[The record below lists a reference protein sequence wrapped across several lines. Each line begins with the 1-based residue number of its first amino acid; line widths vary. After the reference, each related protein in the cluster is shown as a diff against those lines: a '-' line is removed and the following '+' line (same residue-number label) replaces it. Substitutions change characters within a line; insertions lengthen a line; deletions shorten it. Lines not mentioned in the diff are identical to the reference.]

1 MDPVAILVLTLSR
14 FLGIYLALLF
24 VRVLLT
30 WFPSI
35 DWSSQPFALL
45 SQLTDPYL
53 NIFRG
58 LIPPLGGFDLSPMVA
73 LLLLQFAQ
81 QALGQVVMRT
91 ASSFGSMFAG

>member
-14 FLGIYLALLF
+14 FLGIYLALLII
-24 VRVLLT
+24 RVLLT

>member
-14 FLGIYLALLF
+14 FLGIYLALLIL
-24 VRVLLT
+24 RVLLT

-81 QALGQVVMRT
+81 QALTQVMLRT
-91 ASSFGSMFAG
+91 AYGVGGMFAG